1 MATSK
6 FKGLRAALWCR
17 YVFSRMKVSCPS
29 VLEHRYKKGDE
40 AHPVTSKITNQSKL
54 ALVEE
59 VLAMEG
65 VTWNA
70 YYLGEILPSNS
81 SLLIRKLDAAFEGTA
96 NYLENGNAYFFKVLT
111 AIQGTDATKFLIH
124 ALIDYIDDNGETSDN
139 FLHIERRDNSRSLN
153 DMLIQCDSDWIA
165 VFRELSS
172 RLPSAEVLMYGLS
185 FENEDVFHIFLM
197 YALVQAQFT
206 TDDNRYTL
214 LDKLLFNPVW
224 SDGIRYFEEVENIP
238 KNLWFAESFMINA
251 LKHQSMH
258 RTFSPS
264 EREYFSE
271 FLR

>member
-1 MATSK
+1 MSSSK

-29 VLEHRYKKGDE
+29 VLEHRYKKGEE
-40 AHPVTSKITNQSKL
+40 AHPVTSKITNPSKL

-65 VTWNA
+65 VTWTA
-70 YYLGEILPSNS
+70 YYQGEILPSNS
-81 SLLIRKLDAAFEGTA
+81 SLLIKKLDAAFEGTA

-111 AIQGTDATKFLIH
+111 ATQGADATKFLIH
-124 ALIDYIDDNGETSDN
+124 ALIDYIDDNGEPSDK
-139 FLHIERRDNSRSLN
+139 FRHIENIDDYCSLN
-153 DMLIQCDSDWIA
+153 DMLVQCDSDWIA
-165 VFRELSS
+165 VFRELNS
-172 RLPSAEVLMYGLS
+172 RLPNSFLMDALS
-185 FENEDVFHIFLM
+185 FENEDAFHIYLM

-224 SDGIRYFEEVENIP
+224 SDGIRYFETVENIP

-251 LKHQSMH
+251 LKHQSKN
-258 RTFSPS
+258 RTFF
-264 EREYFSE
+264 EFEQDYFSE